1 MKSKFT
7 KLLCMCFGLIL
18 SAGAYAI
25 DTYTPDLVW
34 RGAAKDS
41 SFNKTSLNW
50 MTTIDSVTAL
60 PFTTGKKLLI
70 SYGLPNV
77 VDTVNAVAIT
87 RNRRYLLLKENLE
100 LGGLVFN
107 SPNAYT
113 MGTTTLPT
121 GEGNVLS
128 GDFQMVQKGTGVVTL
143 VGKGFTLNNTQGTL
157 IENNSTLRV
166 NGPGGTANAGNLIA
180 ETVFGPKVTF
190 NNGSL
195 MMGSSSNTTSTL
207 LGYEKMKWDI
217 DVLDNSTGTFTF
229 DRYCTWEGKM
239 TGSANTAFNLY
250 IRCIREVFGGD
261 VSNFKGTF
269 NAGIDH
275 SSDAGSL
282 TLFTPVTGGPA
293 CVAFIL
299 ADTAGVAEFNL
310 DGTLHNILRR
320 ENYLAQRDTLK
331 YTYATRYPLGMPDA
345 TVNLKDSVLMIWGS
359 DLSTRS
365 SETSMSHDN
374 SICRIGALNGT
385 AASILGSTKQGS
397 GTSNHTWQIGSANTD
412 AVFNGQIMNSG
423 FKSKAGLTNNITKV
437 GTGDWRLTN
446 ASHSFNGK
454 IWVRQGSLTV
464 LGRMTSNGKLAVDS
478 GAVLKGSPNFTAL
491 SGIDIDGKL
500 EIGGEASAHGIGNMT
515 FGAGDINVNANA
527 KIRIG
532 LGQGNRCDNIKYAG
546 ITTFDPG
553 ATIEFFVEEGP
564 VAAGD
569 TFAVIIPISTALSAS
584 IVGTCNVIMQNGL
597 VLDVTHLFDD
607 PIWAT
612 ADTKYLCGVVKVIS
626 NTNPGV
632 YQSLPAAVT
641 SVSPVAKSAVGV
653 AGAIRVTYD
662 KNILRG
668 TGVITMGGVA
678 FEPIIATNVATI
690 NFTGLAAE
698 ADSFDLVIPAGA
710 IKESSNNA
718 ATAAYTV
725 RFFHDKIAPSLVSQS
740 VRADSVMTW
749 EDSNI
754 SFTFSKGI
762 TIVNASGITINQ
774 TQFEKVK
781 PSVNN
786 AVLTLGTIGLN
797 YGKSYT
803 INIAAGALTDA
814 VGNAGPAVSLNFA
827 TASPLRYDSIAA
839 LNGKIPTFLP
849 INYDPIVTDT
859 SKVFPLW
866 SFVYSGGGSFA
877 NGEITWT
884 SNNTNNKV
892 MAAFWGD
899 ATKLNVSARRTGTD
913 AVSLKIQ
920 EAVAESS
927 VSKWRTIKELTNDDL
942 TLTKQTFSF
951 NMSPRVRFI
960 KILPSTAS
968 ATASVTIS
976 GYSVEGGPVSIKR
989 TTGSSIRSYMV
1000 PNGLSI
1006 EGLTAGARVEVYD
1019 LTGVRK
1025 AALVA
1030 NSSSMIVP
1038 VHGFGIVK
1046 ITSEAGTTVIK
1057 ALVK

>member
-60 PFTTGKKLLI
+60 PFTTGKKLLV
-70 SYGLPNV
+70 SYGLPSV

-143 VGKGFTLNNTQGTL
+143 VGKGFILNNTQGTL

-180 ETVFGPKVTF
+180 ETVFGSKVTF

-207 LGYEKMKWDI
+207 LGYEQMKWDI
-217 DVLDNSTGTFTF
+217 DVLDNRTGAFTF
-229 DRYCTWEGKM
+229 DRYCVWEGKM

-261 VSNFKGTF
+261 LSNFKGTLT
-269 NAGIDH
+269 AGVDH
-275 SSDAGSL
+275 SSDAGAL
-282 TLFTPVTGGPA
+282 TLFTPVAGGPA

-310 DGTLHNILRR
+310 DGTLRNVLRR
-320 ENYLAQRDTLK
+320 ENYLDQRDTLT
-331 YTYATRYPLGMPDA
+331 YTYATRYPLGMPDG
-345 TVNLKDSVLMIWGS
+345 TVNINDSVIMIWGS
-359 DLSTRS
+359 DLSIRS
-365 SETSMSHDN
+365 GGTGMYRDN

-385 AASILGSTKQGS
+385 AASILGSTRQGT
-397 GTSNHTWQIGSANTD
+397 GTSNHTWQVGSANTD
-412 AVFNGQIMNSG
+412 ATFNGQIMNSG
-423 FKSKAGLTNNITKV
+423 FKSRSGLTNNITKV

-491 SGIDIDGKL
+491 SGVDINGTL
-500 EIGGEASAHGIGNMT
+500 EIGGEASVHGIGNMT
-515 FGAGDINVNANA
+515 FAAGDINVNANA

-546 ITTFDPG
+546 ITTFDPS

-569 TFAVIIPISTALSAS
+569 TFAVMIPISTALSAS
-584 IVGTCNVIMQNGL
+584 IVGTCNVVMQNGL

-607 PIWAT
+607 PIWALPS
-612 ADTKYLCGVVKVIS
+612 TKYLCGVVKVIS
-626 NTNPGV
+626 NTNPGI
-632 YQSLPAAVT
+632 YTAQAATVT

-653 AGAIRVTYD
+653 AGSIKVTYD
-662 KNILRG
+662 KNIARG
-668 TGVITMGGVA
+668 TGAITMGGIA
-678 FEPIIATNVATI
+678 FEPVIATNVATI
-690 NFTGLAAE
+690 NYTGLVAE

-710 IKESSNNA
+710 IKESSNSA

-725 RFFHDKIAPSLVSQS
+725 RFFHDKIAPTLVSQS
-740 VRADSVMTW
+740 IRADSVMTW
-749 EDSNI
+749 EDGNI
-754 SFTFSKGI
+754 TFTFSEGI
-762 TIVNASGITINQ
+762 TVANASGITINQ

-786 AVLTLGTIGLN
+786 SVLTLGTVALN
-797 YGKSYT
+797 YGKNYT
-803 INIAAGALTDA
+803 INIAAGALTDN
-814 VGNAGPAVSLNFA
+814 VGNPAPTVSLNFS
-827 TASPLRYDSIAA
+827 TANPLTYTDVVGF
-839 LNGKIPTFLP
+839 NTKPYVNLP
-849 INYDPIVTDT
+849 ITFEPIPKDT
-859 SKVFPLW
+859 AVFPLW
-866 SFVYSGGGSFA
+866 AHVNAGAGTFA
-877 NGEITWT
+877 DGEMTWT
-884 SNNTNNKV
+884 SNNSSNKI
-892 MAAFWGD
+892 MSAFIGT
-899 ATKLNVSARRTGTD
+899 ATKFNVTARRTGTD
-913 AVSLKIQ
+913 AVGLRIQ

-951 NMSPRVRFI
+951 NVSPNIRFV

-968 ATASVTIS
+968 ATASITVS
-976 GYSVEGGPVSIKR
+976 GYSVEGIPASLKQ
-989 TTGSSIRSYMV
+989 TTGSSIRSYMTS
-1000 PNGLSI
+1000 NGLAL
-1006 EGLTAGARVEVYD
+1006 EGLPAGARVEVYD

>member
-1 MKSKFT
+1 MKRKFT
-7 KLLCMCFGLIL
+7 KLLSICFGLIL
-18 SAGAYAI
+18 SAGVYAI
-25 DTYTPDLVW
+25 DSYTPDLVW
-34 RGAAKDS
+34 TGAAKDS

-50 MTTIDSVTAL
+50 MTTTDSLTAL
-60 PFTTGKKLLI
+60 PFTTGKKLLV
-70 SYGLPNV
+70 SNGLPSV

-100 LGGLVFN
+100 LGGLVFD

-113 MGTTTLPT
+113 LGTTTLAT

-143 VGKGFTLNNTQGTL
+143 VGKGFTLSNTKGTL

-207 LGYEKMKWDI
+207 LGYEQMKWDI

-229 DRYCTWEGKM
+229 DRYCVWEGKM
-239 TGSANTAFNLY
+239 TGSTNTAFNLY

-261 VSNFKGTF
+261 VSNFKGTLT
-269 NAGIDH
+269 AGVDH
-275 SSDAGSL
+275 SSDAGTL

-299 ADTAGVAEFNL
+299 ADTAGVAEFNKV
-310 DGTLHNILRR
+310 DGTLHNVLRR
-320 ENYLAQRDTLK
+320 ENYLAQRDTLN
-331 YTYATRYPLGMPDA
+331 YTYATRYPLGMPDG

-359 DLSTRS
+359 DLSIRS
-365 SETSMSHDN
+365 GGTSMTRDN

-385 AASILGSTKQGS
+385 AASILGSTRQGTGS
-397 GTSNHTWQIGSANTD
+397 SVHTWQIGSANTD

-423 FKSKAGLTNNITKV
+423 FKSKSGLTNNIIKV

-491 SGIDIDGKL
+491 SGVDIDGTL

-515 FGAGDINVNANA
+515 FGAGDINVTANS

-546 ITTFDPG
+546 ITTIDPG

-569 TFAVIIPISTALSAS
+569 TFAVLIPISTALSAS
-584 IVGTCNVIMQNGL
+584 IVGTCNILMQDGL

-612 ADTKYLCGVVKVIS
+612 PDTKYLCGVVKVIS

-641 SVSPVAKSAVGV
+641 GVSPVAKSAVGV
-653 AGAIRVTYD
+653 AGSIKVTYD
-662 KNILRG
+662 KNIARG
-668 TGVITMGGVA
+668 TGAINMGGVA
-678 FEPIIATNVATI
+678 FEPVIAANVATI
-690 NFTGLAAE
+690 NFSGLSAT

-710 IKESSNNA
+710 IKEAANNA

-740 VRADSVMTW
+740 IRTDSVMTW
-749 EDSNI
+749 EDGNI
-754 SFTFSKGI
+754 TFTFSEGV
-762 TIVNASGITINQ
+762 TVANAADITINQ
-774 TQFEKVK
+774 TQYEKVK

-786 AVLTLGTIGLN
+786 NVLTLGTIALN
-797 YGKSYT
+797 YGKNYT
-803 INIAAGALTDA
+803 VNIAAGALTDN
-814 VGNAGPAVSLNFA
+814 VGNPAPAVSLNFS
-827 TASPLRYDSIAA
+827 TANPLIYTDVVGF
-839 LNGKIPTFLP
+839 NTKPYVNLP
-849 INYDPIVTDT
+849 ITFEPILKDT
-859 SKVFPLW
+859 AVFPLW
-866 SFVYSGGGSFA
+866 AHVNSGAGTFA
-877 NGEITWT
+877 DGEMTWT
-884 SNNTNNKV
+884 SNNTNNKI
-892 MAAFWGD
+892 MSAFTGT
-899 ATKLNVSARRTGTD
+899 ATKFNVTARRTGTD
-913 AVSLKIQ
+913 AVGLKIQ

-942 TLTKQTFSF
+942 TLIKQTFSF
-951 NMSPRVRFI
+951 NVSPNIRFV

-968 ATASVTIS
+968 ATASVTVS
-976 GYSVEGGPVSIKR
+976 GYSVEGIPASIKQ
-989 TTGSSIRSYMV
+989 TTGSSIRSYV
-1000 PNGLSI
+1000 VSNGLAL
-1006 EGLTAGARVEVYD
+1006 EGLSAGARVEVYD

-1038 VHGFGIVK
+1038 VQGFGIVK

>member
-60 PFTTGKKLLI
+60 PFTTGKKLLV
-70 SYGLPNV
+70 SYGLPSV

-180 ETVFGPKVTF
+180 ETAFGPKVTL

-195 MMGSSSNTTSTL
+195 MMGSSSNTTTTL
-207 LGYEKMKWDI
+207 LGFERMRWDI
-217 DVLDNSTGTFTF
+217 DVVDNSYGSFTF
-229 DRYCTWEGKM
+229 DQFCVWEGKL
-239 TGSANTAFNLY
+239 TGAANTTFNLN
-250 IRCIREVFGGD
+250 IRYLREVFGGNSSEFQGIFN
-261 VSNFKGTF
+261 VSV
-269 NAGIDH
+269 DH
-275 SSDAGSL
+275 SSDAG
-282 TLFTPVTGGPA
+282 TLGLNTSIAGYP
-293 CVAFIL
+293 CKNFIL
-299 ADTAGVAEFNL
+299 TDTSGVAEFNK
-310 DGTLHNILRR
+310 DGSLHNVLPLS
-320 ENYLAQRDTLK
+320 NYLSLRDTLN
-331 YTYATRYPLGMPDA
+331 YTYTTRYPLGMPNA
-345 TVNLKDSVLMIWGS
+345 TINLGDSLLMVWGC
-359 DLSTRS
+359 DLTIRS
-365 SETSMSHDN
+365 GFTGMYRDN

-385 AASILGSTKQGS
+385 AMSVLGSTRQGTGS
-397 GTSNHTWQIGSANTD
+397 SVHTWQIGSSNTD
-412 AVFNGQIMNSG
+412 AVFAGPIVNSG

-454 IWVRQGSLTV
+454 VWARQGSLTI
-464 LGRMTSNGKLAVDS
+464 LGRMTTNGKLAVDS
-478 GAVLKGSPNFTAL
+478 GAVLKGTPTFTAL
-491 SGIDIDGKL
+491 SGIDIDGTL
-500 EIGGEASAHGIGNMT
+500 EIGGEASAHGIGSMT
-515 FGAGDINVNANA
+515 FASGDINVTAHA

-532 LGQGNRCDNIKYAG
+532 LGQGNRCDNIQYAG
-546 ITTFDPG
+546 ITTFDP
-553 ATIEFFVEEGP
+553 ASTIEFFVEEGP

-569 TFAVIIPISTALSAS
+569 TFAVMIPISTALSAS
-584 IVGTCNVIMQNGL
+584 IVGTCNVVMQNGL

-641 SVSPVAKSAVGV
+641 GVSPVAKSAVGV

-668 TGVITMGGVA
+668 TGAITMGGIA
-678 FEPIIATNVATI
+678 FEPVIATNVATI
-690 NFTGLAAE
+690 NFTSLVAE

-710 IKESSNNA
+710 IKESSNSA

-725 RFFHDKIAPSLVSQS
+725 RFFHDKIAPTLVSQS
-740 VRADSVMTW
+740 IRADSVMTW
-749 EDSNI
+749 EDGNI
-754 SFTFSKGI
+754 TFTFSEGI
-762 TIVNASGITINQ
+762 TVANAAGVTINQ

-786 AVLTLGTIGLN
+786 SVLTLGTVALN
-797 YGKSYT
+797 YGKNYT
-803 INIAAGALTDA
+803 INIAAGALTDN
-814 VGNAGPAVSLNFA
+814 VGNPAPAVSLNFS
-827 TASPLRYDSIAA
+827 TANPLIYTDVVGF
-839 LNGKIPTFLP
+839 NTKPYVNLP
-849 INYDPIVTDT
+849 ITFEPIPKDT
-859 SKVFPLW
+859 AVFPLW
-866 SFVYSGGGSFA
+866 AHVNAGAGTFA
-877 NGEITWT
+877 DGEMTWT
-884 SNNTNNKV
+884 SNNSSNKI
-892 MAAFWGD
+892 MSAFTGT
-899 ATKLNVSARRTGTD
+899 ATKFNVTARRTGTD
-913 AVSLKIQ
+913 AVGLRIQ

-951 NMSPRVRFI
+951 NVSPNIRFV

-968 ATASVTIS
+968 ATASITVS
-976 GYSVEGGPVSIKR
+976 GYSVEGIPASLKQ
-989 TTGSSIRSYMV
+989 TTGSSIRSYMTS
-1000 PNGLSI
+1000 NGLAL
-1006 EGLTAGARVEVYD
+1006 EGLPAGARVEVYD